1 MKKNWN
7 LWVGLLVAIGVAWY
21 NGYDKSKMDNF
32 SSFLILLVTIVG
44 FLSFLKTLTTTKS
57 KELMESNTTSQ
68 KTRVSYIEVASN
80 PYKQGQN
87 LAKDIATTIEILR
100 EKKAMNKVKK
110 FFKWLYFNK
119 CTITNIVVSIA
130 CVAFVNFMS
139 LWGYL
144 DRYQIFQTNPV
155 LFKVIIGVGGV
166 LWTALSVFCSINKL
180 GAENLSEIDA
190 RLQAKA
196 NEKLSRLTPEQR
208 KLVKENIKNLQEQL
222 NKLKVE
228 SDGAMKKVQSFTV
241 LKSIEGFDVSNQ
253 VESYEKACAIV
264 SNNSSLITKLENE
277 IAILKGK
284 L

>member
-130 CVAFVNFMS
+130 CVSFVNFMS

-144 DRYQIFQTNPV
+144 DRYQIFRTNPV
-155 LFKVIIGVGGV
+155 LFKIIIGVGGV

-228 SDGAMKKVQSFTV
+228 SDGAMKIVQSFTV

>member
-100 EKKAMNKVKK
+100 EKKAMNKVK
-110 FFKWLYFNK
+110 
-119 CTITNIVVSIA
+119 
-130 CVAFVNFMS
+130 NFLS
-139 LWGYL
+139 GY
-144 DRYQIFQTNPV
+144 I
-155 LFKVIIGVGGV
+155 
-166 LWTALSVFCSINKL
+166 
-180 GAENLSEIDA
+180 
-190 RLQAKA
+190 
-196 NEKLSRLTPEQR
+196 LT
-208 KLVKENIKNLQEQL
+208 
-222 NKLKVE
+222 
-228 SDGAMKKVQSFTV
+228 SVQSQI
-241 LKSIEGFDVSNQ
+241 S
-253 VESYEKACAIV
+253 
-264 SNNSSLITKLENE
+264 
-277 IAILKGK
+277 
-284 L
+284 